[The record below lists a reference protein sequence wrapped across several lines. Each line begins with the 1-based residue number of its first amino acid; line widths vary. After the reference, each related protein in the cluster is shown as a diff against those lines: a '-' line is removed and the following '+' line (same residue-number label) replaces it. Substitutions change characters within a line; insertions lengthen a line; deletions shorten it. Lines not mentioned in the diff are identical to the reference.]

1 MKRQPQNLSTR
12 RKRRGLTLPEIIVV
26 ITLLGVLMAF
36 LFGSLTGI
44 LDDTK
49 GDAAKL
55 SIKKLESSLEHYKL
69 KKGKYPKSLED
80 ASKYMKDGKVPMDP
94 WNQPF
99 EYSTSS
105 SCGKPYEI
113 ISIGADNQRGGEDD
127 ISSCEGN
134 E

>member
-1 MKRQPQNLSTR
+1 MKRQSQNLSTR

-127 ISSCEGN
+127 ISSCDGN